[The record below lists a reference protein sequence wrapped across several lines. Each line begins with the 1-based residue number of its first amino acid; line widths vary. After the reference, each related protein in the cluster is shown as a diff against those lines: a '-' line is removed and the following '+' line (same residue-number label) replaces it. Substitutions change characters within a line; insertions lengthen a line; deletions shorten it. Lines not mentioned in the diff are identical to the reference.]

1 MTVFYLIRHGEPTY
15 QPVNDRNFI
24 GHGLDLAPLTES
36 GIQQL
41 KETSKDNRLKNC
53 EIIVSSPYTR
63 ALQSASILSKE
74 LGIDIEVDV
83 DLHEW
88 IPDIINFQHRTSEE
102 CFSLS
107 RDFDLHNGIHPEGE
121 VKVWETKE
129 NMKRRINGVLE
140 KYLKYNRVIVVCH
153 EMVIK
158 TIEYQEKVA
167 NGEIIEYS
175 R

>member
-1 MTVFYLIRHGEPTY
+1 M
-15 QPVNDRNFI
+15 
-24 GHGLDLAPLTES
+24 
-36 GIQQL
+36 
-41 KETSKDNRLKNC
+41 
-53 EIIVSSPYTR
+53 
-63 ALQSASILSKE
+63 
-74 LGIDIEVDV
+74 
-83 DLHEW
+83 
-88 IPDIINFQHRTSEE
+88 
-102 CFSLS
+102 
-107 RDFDLHNGIHPEGE
+107 
-121 VKVWETKE
+121 WETKE

>member
-15 QPVNDRNFI
+15 QSVNDRNFI
-24 GHGLDLAPLTES
+24 GHGLDLAPLTEV

-107 RDFDLHNGIHPEGE
+107 RDGIHPEGE